1 MSFWV
6 GLAIVLLLAAVVFMI
21 SAPLRATG
29 SQPKVTSAARAQ
41 LLAER
46 EAKYREIR
54 DAEMDYRT
62 GKLSEEDFQAIDAQL
77 RSEAI
82 RILDALGEQEPEES
96 EFSGQE
102 ED

>member
-6 GLAIVLLLAAVVFMI
+6 VLVTVLLLAAVVFLI
-21 SAPLRATG
+21 SAPLRATA
-29 SQPKVTSAARAQ
+29 SQPEVTSAARAQ

-62 GKLSEEDFQAIDAQL
+62 GKLSEEDFQAIDVQL
-77 RSEAI
+77 RREAI
-82 RILDALGEQEPEES
+82 RILDALGEQDPGL
-96 EFSGQE
+96 SGQA